1 MSDNV
6 RRVVLDTTE
15 IVAAGS
21 RWLHHVVPT
30 PDPNQSRRLLLC
42 VATRHVGLYCRPIIR
57 EYIEKLLERG
67 SPSERVLELI
77 AYLIGAFEEV
87 TVVSSVAP
95 VRPSDPDDEI
105 FLICAIDGSAD
116 YLVSEDR
123 HLLDLKD
130 GYERPVIGSCVDL
143 VGVLCT

>member
-1 MSDNV
+1 MSDSV

-21 RWLHHVVPT
+21 RWLRHAVPS

-42 VATRHVGLYCRPIIR
+42 VATRHAGLYCGPMIR

-77 AYLIGAFEEV
+77 VYLIGAFEEV
-87 TVVSSVAP
+87 TVVSSTAA

-105 FLICAIDGSAD
+105 FLICAIDGTAD

-130 GYERPVIGSCVDL
+130 SYQRPVIGSCADL
-143 VGVLCT
+143 VGILCT

>member
-1 MSDNV
+1 MSNSV

-21 RWLHHVVPT
+21 RWLRHAVPT

-42 VATRHVGLYCRPIIR
+42 VATRHVGLYCGAMIR
-57 EYIEKLLERG
+57 EYTEKLLERG
-67 SPSERVLELI
+67 SPPERVRELI
-77 AYLIGAFEEV
+77 AYLIGSFEEV
-87 TVVSSVAP
+87 TVVSSTAP

-123 HLLDLKD
+123 HLLDSKES
-130 GYERPVIGSCVDL
+130 YQRPVIGTCADL
-143 VGVLCT
+143 VGILCT

>member
-1 MSDNV
+1 MSDSV

-21 RWLHHVVPT
+21 RWLRHAVPT
-30 PDPNQSRRLLLC
+30 PDPNQSRRLLVC
-42 VATRHVGLYCRPIIR
+42 VAERHTGLYCGPIIR
-57 EYIEKLLERG
+57 EYIEILLEHG

-87 TVVSSVAP
+87 TVVSSAAP
-95 VRPSDPDDEI
+95 VRPSDADDEI

-130 GYERPVIGSCVDL
+130 RYQRPIVGSCADL
-143 VGVLCT
+143 VGILCT